1 MRTGDRIPDL
11 AVIIPAHNE
20 ASGLG
25 GCLESVR
32 VALESRRSDRG

>member
-20 ASGLG
+20 AAGLG
-25 GCLESVR
+25 GCLR
-32 VALESRRSDRG
+32 VFAWLSSPPK